1 MKKNTHII
9 LGIIQS
15 ILSIY
20 WLYHIISLYIA
31 YQNPNISFFSM
42 YPNWV
47 IFSNITLSVINLYF
61 GIKLM
66 NGKISNKRSYLT
78 MLLLIVIG
86 GLINIFSVA

>member
-15 ILSIY
+15 FLSIY
-20 WLYHIISLYIA
+20 WLYHIISLYVA
-31 YQNPNISFFSM
+31 YQNPNIAFFFM
-42 YPNWV
+42 FPNWV
-47 IFSNITLSVINLYF
+47 IFSNITLSAINLYF
-61 GIKLM
+61 GIKLI